1 MSNRT
6 YDGGKKMDDNQ
17 NIVDLDRVKN
27 VNENISS
34 QEDLY
39 ELADFF
45 KVFADS
51 TRMRILAA
59 LEIEE
64 LCVGDISYLLNMTQ
78 SAISHQLSVLKTN
91 RLVKTRRD
99 GKMIYYSLDDDHIKS
114 IMKVG
119 LTHIRER

>member
-1 MSNRT
+1 
-6 YDGGKKMDDNQ
+6 MDDNL
-17 NIVDLDRVKN
+17 NITDLDRVKR
-27 VNENISS
+27 VDKEIPS